1 MKISE
6 LKEII
11 REQVRMLTELKVVKP
26 SKLKKGKKYQLA
38 ADRGYEE
45 VTIMSIEKYGGGL
58 DYEVVVKFED
68 GETDEVELEKD
79 DEVFFESVRLE
90 ENLPEMMLVLDFFAD
105 DQPNDDAATM
115 KALKALP
122 NFNKI
127 KKEMKFMLSV
137 DFEEDDYDWD
147 ELATEY
153 ADLICDGFEQLFSK
167 MGVEGEAEMTG
178 DEMIEV
184 NVHNP
189 INAKNVKFFKSLGFE
204 EF

>member
-79 DEVFFESVRLE
+79 DEVFFESVRL
-90 ENLPEMMLVLDFFAD
+90 
-105 DQPNDDAATM
+105 
-115 KALKALP
+115 
-122 NFNKI
+122 
-127 KKEMKFMLSV
+127 
-137 DFEEDDYDWD
+137 
-147 ELATEY
+147 
-153 ADLICDGFEQLFSK
+153 
-167 MGVEGEAEMTG
+167 
-178 DEMIEV
+178 
-184 NVHNP
+184 
-189 INAKNVKFFKSLGFE
+189 
-204 EF
+204 